1 MLLLTLENAVEVA
14 KRSLECDF
22 DEEYIQQEFEQKCW
36 HYDGNDNTIK
46 DLDELADLITPDNIV
61 KQIMMDKLSDWCERV
76 QAAFKL
82 DVVKLSEKEREGT
95 MEHKYANLCDG
106 DEVCEITI
114 PDMVNHPPHYQSDSG
129 LEVIKVI
136 EAFTEGMTGIQAV
149 CQGNVL
155 KYVCRW
161 HMKNGLEDL
170 KKARWYL
177 DKLISEV
184 ESENVVESKKS

>member
-1 MLLLTLENAVEVA
+1 
-14 KRSLECDF
+14 
-22 DEEYIQQEFEQKCW
+22 
-36 HYDGNDNTIK
+36 
-46 DLDELADLITPDNIV
+46 
-61 KQIMMDKLSDWCERV
+61 
-76 QAAFKL
+76 
-82 DVVKLSEKEREGT
+82 
-95 MEHKYANLCDG
+95 MEHKYANLFDG
-106 DEVCEITI
+106 DEVHEITI

-136 EAFTEGMTGIQAV
+136 EAFTEGLTGIQAV

-184 ESENVVESKKS
+184 ESENVAESKKS